1 MTPQQNA
8 CLIAIRD
15 LTVDGITPTYEEI
28 QLRIGQASK
37 SGVSRLI
44 DGLVEQ
50 GYIRRSASTT
60 YRRLEII
67 ERHGGA
73 ISDARIAS
81 MSNDALECAGKRIAD
96 ALAHRRLLSKF
107 LIEAEGQ

>member
-15 LTVDGITPTYEEI
+15 LTVDGICPSLE
-28 QLRIGQASK
+28 QLRLRLGLASK
-37 SGVSRLI
+37 SGVHRMVLSLE
-44 DGLVEQ
+44 EQ
-50 GYIRRSASTT
+50 GFIRRDEF
-60 YRRLEII
+60 RQKRIEII

-96 ALAHRRLLSKF
+96 ALAHRRVLSNF
-107 LIEAEGQ
+107 LIGTEAQ